1 MPQSPFNRRKF
12 LLAAPALCLTP
23 RLAISQEAATP
34 PNAAAAATDLAQ
46 EPAETAVRN
55 ISSFSRQDWRDHFD
69 ELGIA
74 TIVADTTS
82 RALHY
87 WAGDGSDYRVYP
99 TSVPMSEELTKRGY
113 TKIVRK
119 RVGPDWTPTPSMIER
134 DPTLTYMPPGPDNPL
149 GSHAMYL
156 EWPAYLIHGT
166 HDTRKIGR
174 RSSSGCIGLYNQM
187 IAELFEISPVGTQVR
202 II

>member
-1 MPQSPFNRRKF
+1 MTNSPFTRRTF
-12 LLAAPALCLTP
+12 LLAAPVLCLTP
-23 RLAISQEAATP
+23 KLA
-34 PNAAAAATDLAQ
+34 LAQ
-46 EPAETAVRN
+46 DAEIPAAEPEAPEIAARN
-55 ISSFSRQDWRDHFD
+55 ISSFRQQDWRDHFD
-69 ELGIA
+69 TLGKA

-87 WAGDGSDYRVYP
+87 WSEDGSDYRVYP

-119 RVGPDWTPTPSMIER
+119 RVGPDWTPTQNMLER
-134 DPTLTYMPPGPDNPL
+134 DPTLKYMPPGPDNPL
-149 GSHAMYL
+149 GTHAMYL

-187 IAELFEISPVGTQVR
+187 IANLYEICPIGTQVR